1 MNENIIDVL
10 IFIYETYMDGDQPVP
25 ADQIIMQE
33 QLLDAGFRQ
42 GEINKAF
49 DWLDELAW
57 RQGSMLGSPDP
68 AQFSMRIYTEKEMQ
82 RLDLEIRGML
92 LFLEQNGI
100 LDPISRELV
109 IERAMALESEELDAD
124 DVKWIALL
132 VLMNQPGQ
140 EAAFSVMQDLVYEGI
155 PAALH

>member
-10 IFIYETYMDGDQPVP
+10 IYIYETYMDGDQPVSP
-25 ADQIIMQE
+25 DQILMQE
-33 QLLDAGFRQ
+33 QLLDAGFQ
-42 GEINKAF
+42 QIEINKAF

-57 RQGSMLGSPDP
+57 RQGSMSGNFDP
-68 AQFSMRIYTEKEMQ
+68 RQVSMRVYTEQEMQ
-82 RLDLEIRGML
+82 RLDLETRSML
-92 LFLEQNGI
+92 LFLEQNGV

-109 IERAMALESEELDAD
+109 IERATALESGELDAD

-140 EAAFSVMQDLVYEGI
+140 EAAFNVMQDLIYDGI
-155 PAALH
+155 PDALH